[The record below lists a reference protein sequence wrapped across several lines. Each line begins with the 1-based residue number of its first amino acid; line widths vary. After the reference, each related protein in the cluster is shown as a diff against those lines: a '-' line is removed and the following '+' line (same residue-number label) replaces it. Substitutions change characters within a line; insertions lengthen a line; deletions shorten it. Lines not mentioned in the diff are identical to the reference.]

1 MVWNNLQLERFVNSP
16 ASLALLHAWYMSSLI
31 SGFPS
36 AIVSPTVTNLSTA
49 RFTACPTLAT
59 ARRLLS
65 EHSGRSLCD
74 TNVEIWKK
82 GGDELKIGKSIFV
95 RRWIRGRWFFS
106 EMNLIFHLIHF
117 VCDNCYSILKNVL
130 LKLIS

>member
-1 MVWNNLQLERFVNSP
+1 MVYRQITDNDLP

-36 AIVSPTVTNLSTA
+36 AMVSPTVTNLSTA

-74 TNVEIWKK
+74 TNVEIWKTK
-82 GGDELKIGKSIFV
+82 KDGLVTSDKQCFKDIATFTNFEVTMFLNYYV
-95 RRWIRGRWFFS
+95 RDRLRHVS
-106 EMNLIFHLIHF
+106 
-117 VCDNCYSILKNVL
+117 
-130 LKLIS
+130 